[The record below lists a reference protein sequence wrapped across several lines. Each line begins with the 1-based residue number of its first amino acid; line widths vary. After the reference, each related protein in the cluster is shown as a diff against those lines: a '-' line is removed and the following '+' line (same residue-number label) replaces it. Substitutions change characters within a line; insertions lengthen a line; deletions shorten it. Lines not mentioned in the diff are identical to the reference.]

1 MKNNIYINIK
11 KYLYIINIKKNFNI
25 IKFYYFNFFFFFFFF
40 FLLKKIDIYIFKYI
54 LFVNIYT
61 FIFNLL

>member
-40 FLLKKIDIYIFKYI
+40 FKKKNRYIYI
-54 LFVNIYT
+54 
-61 FIFNLL
+61 